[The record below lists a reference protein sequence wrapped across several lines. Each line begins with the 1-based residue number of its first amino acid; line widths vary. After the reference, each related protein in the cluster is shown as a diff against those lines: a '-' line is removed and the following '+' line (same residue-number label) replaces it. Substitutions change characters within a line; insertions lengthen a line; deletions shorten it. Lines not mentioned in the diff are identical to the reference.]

1 MDDLRQISHG
11 QLKARKYS
19 RYDINGYRF
28 RTSKLEKIRPQA
40 ATTNS
45 GVVATATNAD
55 GGTHDYYGVLQDITE
70 YTLGGAKEFMF
81 VLFDC
86 EWFDPQQT
94 REDEFGIVEVKHE
107 SRFKGSD
114 YSNVVLAH
122 QAQQV
127 YYLTYPHEN
136 LKSCWVVYKIN
147 PDVHLLWYYYY
158 NTNNED
164 DDSVNIYQEEGEQS
178 KNREF
183 TISEDLGLNE
193 VASLAIDLMA
203 EEPGPSR
210 ARTRKSQ
217 RILEKQQRL
226 EIIEQRVAEADSDA
240 DDFWKVY
247 IFKFLYMHSYFNT
260 KSIYN

>member
-1 MDDLRQISHG
+1 MQQISHG
-11 QLKARKYS
+11 QLKARKNS
-19 RYDINGYRF
+19 RYDINGYHF

-147 PDVHLLWYYYY
+147 PEVHPLRYDYY

-164 DDSVNIYQEEGEQS
+164 DDSVNIYQEEGDQS
-178 KNREF
+178 ENREF

-240 DDFWKVY
+240 DDF
-247 IFKFLYMHSYFNT
+247 
-260 KSIYN
+260 

>member
-11 QLKARKYS
+11 QFKARKYS
-19 RYDINGYRF
+19 LYDINGYHF

-45 GVVATATNAD
+45 GVVAAASNAD

-107 SRFKGSD
+107 SRFKGGD
-114 YSNVVLAH
+114 YTNVVLAH

-147 PDVHLLWYYYY
+147 PEVHPLRYDYY

-164 DDSVNIYQEEGEQS
+164 DDYVNIYQEEGDQS
-178 KNREF
+178 ENREF

-203 EEPGPSR
+203 
-210 ARTRKSQ
+210 
-217 RILEKQQRL
+217 
-226 EIIEQRVAEADSDA
+226 
-240 DDFWKVY
+240 
-247 IFKFLYMHSYFNT
+247 
-260 KSIYN
+260 